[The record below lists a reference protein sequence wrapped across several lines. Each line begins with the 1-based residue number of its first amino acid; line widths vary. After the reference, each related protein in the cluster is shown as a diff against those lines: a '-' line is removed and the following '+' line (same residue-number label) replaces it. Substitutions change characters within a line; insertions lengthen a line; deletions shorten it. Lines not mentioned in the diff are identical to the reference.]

1 MMKKLLRTLFV
12 VAFLGIMMSMTGFA
26 QNNTEAEVIA
36 KVNDIR
42 VANGLNALRYDASLE
57 ATATVRANELN
68 VRFSHTR
75 PDGSDWYTVNPDL
88 MYGENLADGYNT
100 ADAVVNAWMA
110 SPEHKANIL
119 KPDFTTVAVSSVVKN
134 GKTYWA
140 QEFGMD

>member
-1 MMKKLLRTLFV
+1 MKKLLRTLFV

-57 ATATVRANELN
+57 ATADVRANELN

-119 KPDFTTVAVSSVVKN
+119 KPDFTTVAVSTVVKN

>member
-1 MMKKLLRTLFV
+1 MKKLLRTLFV

-36 KVNDIR
+36 KVNEIR

-57 ATATVRANELN
+57 ATAAVRANELT

-119 KPDFTTVAVSSVVKN
+119 KPDFTTVAVSSTVKN
-134 GKTYWA
+134 GKTCWA

>member
-1 MMKKLLRTLFV
+1 MKKLLRTLFV

-100 ADAVVNAWMA
+100 AGAVVNAWMA

>member
-12 VAFLGIMMSMTGFA
+12 VAFLGIMMSVTGFA

>member
-1 MMKKLLRTLFV
+1 
-12 VAFLGIMMSMTGFA
+12 MSMTGFA

-57 ATATVRANELN
+57 AAATVRANELN

>member
-1 MMKKLLRTLFV
+1 
-12 VAFLGIMMSMTGFA
+12 MSMTGFA

-36 KVNDIR
+36 KVNEIR
-42 VANGLNALRYDASLE
+42 VANGLNTLRYDASLE
-57 ATATVRANELN
+57 ASADVRADELTA
-68 VRFSHTR
+68 RFSHTR

-119 KPDFTTVAVSSVVKN
+119 KSDFTTVAVSTAVKN

>member
-1 MMKKLLRTLFV
+1 MKKLLRTLFV
-12 VAFLGIMMSMTGFA
+12 VAFLGIMMSVTGFA

-110 SPEHKANIL
+110 SPAHKANIL

>member
-1 MMKKLLRTLFV
+1 MKKLLRTLFV

-36 KVNDIR
+36 KVNEIR

-57 ATATVRANELN
+57 ATAAVRANELT

-88 MYGENLADGYNT
+88 MYGENLADGYTT

-140 QEFGMD
+140 QEFGMN

>member
-1 MMKKLLRTLFV
+1 
-12 VAFLGIMMSMTGFA
+12 MSMTGFA
-26 QNNTEAEVIA
+26 QNNTEDEVIA

-57 ATATVRANELN
+57 AAATVRANELN

>member
-1 MMKKLLRTLFV
+1 MKKLLRTLFV

-36 KVNDIR
+36 KVNEIR

-57 ATATVRANELN
+57 ATAAVRANELT

-88 MYGENLADGYNT
+88 MYGENLADGYTT

-119 KPDFTTVAVSSVVKN
+119 KPDFTTIAVSSVVKN

-140 QEFGMD
+140 QEFGMN

>member
-1 MMKKLLRTLFV
+1 MKNLLRTLLI
-12 VAFLGIMMSMTGFA
+12 VAFLGVMMSTTGFA
-26 QNNTEAEVIA
+26 QSNTEAEVIA
-36 KVNDIR
+36 KVNEIR
-42 VANGLNALRYDASLE
+42 VANGLNTLRYDASLE
-57 ATATVRANELN
+57 ASAAVRANELT

-119 KPDFTTVAVSSVVKN
+119 KSDFTTVAVSTAVKN

-140 QEFGMD
+140 QDFGMD

>member
-1 MMKKLLRTLFV
+1 MKKLLRTLFV

-57 ATATVRANELN
+57 ATADVRANELN

>member
-1 MMKKLLRTLFV
+1 MKKLLRTLFV

-36 KVNDIR
+36 KVNEIR

-57 ATATVRANELN
+57 ATAAVRANELT

-75 PDGSDWYTVNPDL
+75 LDGSDWYTVNPDL
-88 MYGENLADGYNT
+88 MYGENLADGYTT

-140 QEFGMD
+140 QEFGMN

>member
-1 MMKKLLRTLFV
+1 MKKLLRTLFV

-57 ATATVRANELN
+57 ATATVRANELT

-88 MYGENLADGYNT
+88 MYGENLADGYTT

-119 KPDFTTVAVSSVVKN
+119 KPDFTTVAVSTAVKN

>member
-1 MMKKLLRTLFV
+1 MKKLLRTLFV

-36 KVNDIR
+36 KVNEIR

-57 ATATVRANELN
+57 ATAAVRANELT

-88 MYGENLADGYNT
+88 MSGENLADGYTT

-140 QEFGMD
+140 QEFGMN

>member
-1 MMKKLLRTLFV
+1 MKKLLRTLFV

-36 KVNDIR
+36 KVNEIR
-42 VANGLNALRYDASLE
+42 VANGLNTLRYDASLE
-57 ATATVRANELN
+57 ASADVRADELT

-88 MYGENLADGYNT
+88 MYGENLADGYTT

-119 KPDFTTVAVSSVVKN
+119 KSDFTTVAVSTAVKN

-140 QEFGMD
+140 QEFGMN

>member
-1 MMKKLLRTLFV
+1 
-12 VAFLGIMMSMTGFA
+12 MSMTGFA

-36 KVNDIR
+36 KVNEIR

-57 ATATVRANELN
+57 ATAAVRANELT

-88 MYGENLADGYNT
+88 MYGENLADGYTT

-119 KPDFTTVAVSSVVKN
+119 KPDFTTVAVSSVVNN
-134 GKTYWA
+134 GKTYRA
-140 QEFGMD
+140 QEIGMNRSPVRVE

>member
-1 MMKKLLRTLFV
+1 
-12 VAFLGIMMSMTGFA
+12 MSMTGFA

-36 KVNDIR
+36 KVNEIR

-57 ATATVRANELN
+57 ATAAVRANELT

-88 MYGENLADGYNT
+88 MYGENLADGYTT

-140 QEFGMD
+140 QEFGLN

>member
-1 MMKKLLRTLFV
+1 MKNLLRTLLI
-12 VAFLGIMMSMTGFA
+12 VAFLGVMMSTTGFA
-26 QNNTEAEVIA
+26 QSNTEAEAIA
-36 KVNDIR
+36 KVNEIR
-42 VANGLNALRYDASLE
+42 VANGLNTLRYDASLE
-57 ATATVRANELN
+57 ASAAVRANELT

-110 SPEHKANIL
+110 SPAHKANIL
-119 KPDFTTVAVSSVVKN
+119 KPDFTTVAVSTTVKN

>member
-1 MMKKLLRTLFV
+1 MKKLLRTLFV
-12 VAFLGIMMSMTGFA
+12 VAFLGSMMSMTGFA

-42 VANGLNALRYDASLE
+42 VANGLNTLRYDASLE
-57 ATATVRANELN
+57 ASADVRADELTA
-68 VRFSHTR
+68 RFSHTR

-119 KPDFTTVAVSSVVKN
+119 KSDFTTVAASTTVKN

>member
-1 MMKKLLRTLFV
+1 MKKLLRTLFV

-36 KVNDIR
+36 KVNEIR
-42 VANGLNALRYDASLE
+42 VANGLDTLRYDASLE
-57 ATATVRANELN
+57 ASADVRADELTA
-68 VRFSHTR
+68 RFSHTR

-119 KPDFTTVAVSSVVKN
+119 KSDFTTVAVSTAVKN

>member
-1 MMKKLLRTLFV
+1 MKSFLRTLLL
-12 VAFLGIMMSMTGFA
+12 VAFLGVMMSTTGFA

-36 KVNDIR
+36 KVNQIR
-42 VANGLNALRYDASLE
+42 VANGLNSLRYDASLE
-57 ATATVRANELN
+57 GAADVRANEST

-88 MYGENLADGYNT
+88 MYGENLADGYTT

-110 SPEHKANIL
+110 SPAHKANIL
-119 KPDFTTVAVSSVVKN
+119 KSDFTTVAVSTTVKD

-140 QEFGMD
+140 QEFGMN

>member
-1 MMKKLLRTLFV
+1 MKKLLRTLFV

-57 ATATVRANELN
+57 ASADVRADELT

-119 KPDFTTVAVSSVVKN
+119 KPDFTTVAVSTVVKN
-134 GKTYWA
+134 GKTCWA

>member
-1 MMKKLLRTLFV
+1 MKKLLRTLFV

-57 ATATVRANELN
+57 ATADVRANELN

-110 SPEHKANIL
+110 SPDHKANIL

>member
-1 MMKKLLRTLFV
+1 MKKLLRTLFV

-36 KVNDIR
+36 KVNEIR
-42 VANGLNALRYDASLE
+42 VANGLNTLRYDASLE
-57 ATATVRANELN
+57 ASADVRADELT

-75 PDGSDWYTVNPDL
+75 PDGSDWYTANPDL

-110 SPEHKANIL
+110 SPEHKSNIL
-119 KPDFTTVAVSSVVKN
+119 KPDFTTVAVSTAVKN

>member
-1 MMKKLLRTLFV
+1 
-12 VAFLGIMMSMTGFA
+12 MSMTGFA

-36 KVNDIR
+36 KVNEIR

-57 ATATVRANELN
+57 ATAAVRANELT

-88 MYGENLADGYNT
+88 MYGENLADGYTT
-100 ADAVVNAWMA
+100 ADAVVHAWMA

-140 QEFGMD
+140 QEFGMN

>member
-1 MMKKLLRTLFV
+1 MKNLLKTLLV
-12 VAFLGIMMSMTGFA
+12 VAFFVVTMSTTGFA

-36 KVNDIR
+36 KVNQIR
-42 VANGLNALRYDASLE
+42 VANGLNSLRYDASLE
-57 ATATVRANELN
+57 GAADVRANETT

-88 MYGENLADGYNT
+88 MYGENLADGYTT

-110 SPEHKANIL
+110 SPGHKANIL
-119 KPDFTTVAVSSVVKN
+119 KPDFTTVAVSTVVKD

-140 QEFGMD
+140 QEFGMN

>member
-1 MMKKLLRTLFV
+1 MKKLLRTLFV

-36 KVNDIR
+36 KVNEIR
-42 VANGLNALRYDASLE
+42 VANGLNTLRYDASLE
-57 ATATVRANELN
+57 ASADVRADELT

-75 PDGSDWYTVNPDL
+75 PDGSDWYTANPDL

-110 SPEHKANIL
+110 SPEHKANI
-119 KPDFTTVAVSSVVKN
+119 
-134 GKTYWA
+134 
-140 QEFGMD
+140 

>member
-1 MMKKLLRTLFV
+1 
-12 VAFLGIMMSMTGFA
+12 MSMTGFA

-57 ATATVRANELN
+57 ASADVRADELT

-119 KPDFTTVAVSSVVKN
+119 KPDFTTVAVSTTVKN
-134 GKTYWA
+134 GKTCWA

>member
-1 MMKKLLRTLFV
+1 MKKLLRTLFV

-57 ATATVRANELN
+57 AAATVRANELN

>member
-1 MMKKLLRTLFV
+1 MKKLLRTLFV
-12 VAFLGIMMSMTGFA
+12 VAFLGIMMSVTGFA

-110 SPEHKANIL
+110 SPDHKANIL
-119 KPDFTTVAVSSVVKN
+119 KPDFTTVAVSTAVKN

>member
-1 MMKKLLRTLFV
+1 MKKLLRTLFV
-12 VAFLGIMMSMTGFA
+12 VAFLGIMMSTTGFA

-42 VANGLNALRYDASLE
+42 VANGLNELRYDASLE
-57 ATATVRANELN
+57 AAAAVRANELN

-140 QEFGMD
+140 QEFGMN

>member
-1 MMKKLLRTLFV
+1 MKKLLRTLFV
-12 VAFLGIMMSMTGFA
+12 VAFLGIMMSVTGFA

-57 ATATVRANELN
+57 AAATVRANELN

>member
-1 MMKKLLRTLFV
+1 MKSFLRTLLL
-12 VAFLGIMMSMTGFA
+12 VAFLGVMISTTGFA

-36 KVNDIR
+36 KVNQIR
-42 VANGLNALRYDASLE
+42 VANGLNSLRYDASLE
-57 ATATVRANELN
+57 GAADVRANEST

-88 MYGENLADGYNT
+88 MYGENLADGYTT

-110 SPEHKANIL
+110 SPGHKANIL
-119 KPDFTTVAVSSVVKN
+119 KPDFTTVAVSTTVKD

-140 QEFGMD
+140 QEFGMN